1 MLQIGGPAV
10 GMDFFDREEK
20 IEEMFRS
27 LKQNNILLISPRRY
41 GKTSV
46 MKEVMRRLSERG
58 YLCLFLDIMY
68 VDAPEQFLIELAT
81 TAFDEASARRRF
93 LQSLKGSFIRLGE
106 LLEGIEASVAGT
118 GVKVKFR
125 GGLREEINENNWTER
140 GRDIFDAIKNMS
152 DKKPVYIVIDE
163 LSECI
168 GNMIEKNKDARKFL
182 QWFRSM
188 RLRTIEDLRLIVGGS
203 VSFDRVV
210 RGINGLSWIN
220 DFERVPIGGFSR
232 EDALKFIERGLNEE
246 GLNYRREMGEK
257 LLELIGEPYVPFFI
271 AILLEMTLRES
282 EGDLTEEIIEEVYS
296 SKLLGADGKGY
307 FEYYRSRL
315 EGHYGG
321 MMAKAAEEILR
332 EACIADGGLPKQ
344 LAFDL
349 FREATGMDDERR
361 FTDLIFELEND
372 FYIKV
377 DGENIRFQSKVL
389 RDWWRLY
396 G

>member
-106 LLEGIEASVAGT
+106 LLEEIEASVAGT

-125 GGLREEINENNWTER
+125 GGLGKEINENNWTER

-168 GNMIEKNKDARKFL
+168 GNMIMIEKNKGTRKFL

-188 RLRTIEDLRLIVGGS
+188 RLRTIEDLRFIVGGS
-203 VSFDRVV
+203 VSFD
-210 RGINGLSWIN
+210 
-220 DFERVPIGGFSR
+220 
-232 EDALKFIERGLNEE
+232 
-246 GLNYRREMGEK
+246 
-257 LLELIGEPYVPFFI
+257 EL
-271 AILLEMTLRES
+271 
-282 EGDLTEEIIEEVYS
+282 
-296 SKLLGADGKGY
+296 
-307 FEYYRSRL
+307 
-315 EGHYGG
+315 
-321 MMAKAAEEILR
+321 
-332 EACIADGGLPKQ
+332 
-344 LAFDL
+344 
-349 FREATGMDDERR
+349 
-361 FTDLIFELEND
+361 
-372 FYIKV
+372 
-377 DGENIRFQSKVL
+377 
-389 RDWWRLY
+389 
-396 G
+396 

>member
-1 MLQIGGPAV
+1 MGR
-10 GMDFFDREEK
+10 DFFDREEK
-20 IEEMFRS
+20 IEEIFRS

-125 GGLREEINENNWTER
+125 GGLGKEINENNWTER

-168 GNMIEKNKDARKFL
+168 GNMIMIEKNKDARKFL

-188 RLRTIEDLRLIVGGS
+188 RQRTIEDLRFIVGGS

-232 EDALKFIERGLNEE
+232 EDALKFIEKGLNEE

-271 AILLEMTLRES
+271 AILLKMTLRES
-282 EGDLTEEIIEEVYS
+282 KDDLTEEMIEEVYS

-315 EGHYGG
+315 KGHYGG

-332 EACIADGGLPKQ
+332 EACIADEELPKQ

-361 FTDLIFELEND
+361 FMDLIFDLEND

>member
-1 MLQIGGPAV
+1 MGR
-10 GMDFFDREEK
+10 DFFDREEK
-20 IEEMFRS
+20 IEEIFRS
-27 LKQNNILLISPRRY
+27 LKRNNILLISPRRY

-168 GNMIEKNKDARKFL
+168 GNMIMIEKNKDARKFL

-188 RLRTIEDLRLIVGGS
+188 RLRTIEDLRFIVGGS
-203 VSFDRVV
+203 ISFDRVV

-232 EDALKFIERGLNEE
+232 EDALKFIEKELNP
-246 GLNYRREMGEK
+246 
-257 LLELIGEPYVPFFI
+257 I
-271 AILLEMTLRES
+271 
-282 EGDLTEEIIEEVYS
+282 
-296 SKLLGADGKGY
+296 
-307 FEYYRSRL
+307 
-315 EGHYGG
+315 
-321 MMAKAAEEILR
+321 
-332 EACIADGGLPKQ
+332 
-344 LAFDL
+344 
-349 FREATGMDDERR
+349 FR
-361 FTDLIFELEND
+361 IF
-372 FYIKV
+372 
-377 DGENIRFQSKVL
+377 
-389 RDWWRLY
+389 
-396 G
+396 